1 MHFKYKVVKFILT
14 HTFLVLVTIGLG
26 HGIYRKLYT
35 VIGGQRAEKF
45 ERTTALNELDTWT
58 RTLGNRRVNFF
69 FWRAGMIKDLH
80 SIV

>member
-45 ERTTALNELDTWT
+45 ERTTALNELDT
-58 RTLGNRRVNFF
+58 
-69 FWRAGMIKDLH
+69 
-80 SIV
+80 